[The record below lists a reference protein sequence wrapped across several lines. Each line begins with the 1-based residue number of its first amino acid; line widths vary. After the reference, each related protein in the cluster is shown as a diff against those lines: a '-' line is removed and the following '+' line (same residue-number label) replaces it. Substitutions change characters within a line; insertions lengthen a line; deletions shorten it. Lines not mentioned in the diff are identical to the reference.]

1 MRRLVDLKM
10 SVEKKNKIDE
20 IIKDLTDVIDMLK
33 YKERWSNP
41 KVLLAWQEKYKGV
54 NDRINELSE
63 KEYQELEVR
72 YKKACDENP
81 DTIRSTH

>member
-33 YKERWSNP
+33 CADRW
-41 KVLLAWQEKYKGV
+41 KDQKAVDAWLIKFLDVK
-54 NDRINELSE
+54 DRLNKLTEPE
-63 KEYQELEVR
+63 FREAEVR
-72 YKKACDENP
+72 YKKIMEGFQP
-81 DTIRSTH
+81 KKLL